1 MDIYDLFFGVGP
13 ATRILFQ
20 IGFHPQ
26 DDDFKELTPEQ
37 YVKYYSE
44 GGTSKERVYA
54 LLPRDPHKCAE
65 VAAEEVMVFT
75 ESDRAF
81 LELGWD
87 TIESYCSKSGRSF
100 NSDEEKMIYAA
111 SLLPDVFTK
120 GSRFEIYHN
129 LKMAVI
135 KGKNDH
141 SSETNE

>member
-1 MDIYDLFFGVGP
+1 MQNNLADSEIVS
-13 ATRILFQ
+13 
-20 IGFHPQ
+20 FHPQ
-26 DDDFKELTPEQ
+26 NDDFLELTPEQ
-37 YVKYYSE
+37 YEKYHRE

-81 LELGWD
+81 LELEWD

-100 NSDEEKMIYAA
+100 NSDEEKKIYAA

>member
-1 MDIYDLFFGVGP
+1 MQNNLADSEIVS
-13 ATRILFQ
+13 
-20 IGFHPQ
+20 FHPQ
-26 DDDFKELTPEQ
+26 NDDFLELTPEQ
-37 YVKYYSE
+37 YEKYHRE

-100 NSDEEKMIYAA
+100 NSDEEKKIYAA

-141 SSETNE
+141 DLY

>member
-1 MDIYDLFFGVGP
+1 MNLYDLFFGKAP
-13 ATRILFQ
+13 ATRALFQ

-26 DDDFKELTPEQ
+26 NDDFLELTPEQ
-37 YVKYYSE
+37 YEKYHRE